1 MSTLA
6 CERCQPFLQY
16 LVLSTRLVVMERAI
30 SASDAN
36 QRFSE
41 LLREVSEGESF
52 TVMSRGRAVAR
63 VLPVDR
69 DREQRSIQY
78 LLNFVSG
85 LPIRHAGNW
94 SRDDLYE

>member
-1 MSTLA
+1 
-6 CERCQPFLQY
+6 
-16 LVLSTRLVVMERAI
+16 MERAI

-41 LLREVSEGESF
+41 LLREVAQGESF

-69 DREQRSIQY
+69 AREHRSIQH
-78 LLNFVSG
+78 LLEFVTA
-85 LPIRHAGNW
+85 LPVRHAGNW
-94 SRDDLYE
+94 ARDDLYE

>member
-1 MSTLA
+1 MD
-6 CERCQPFLQY
+6 
-16 LVLSTRLVVMERAI
+16 RAI

-41 LLREVSEGESF
+41 LLREVAEGESF

-69 DREQRSIQY
+69 VSEERSIDR
-78 LLNFVSG
+78 LLNFVTTLPVRHSG
-85 LPIRHAGNW
+85 DW

>member
-1 MSTLA
+1 MTIKSRIL
-6 CERCQPFLQY
+6 L
-16 LVLSTRLVVMERAI
+16 LVGCFALMASAVTGLGLVTIQDYNRI
-30 SASDAN
+30 
-36 QRFSE
+36 
-41 LLREVSEGESF
+41 LREVSEGESF

-94 SRDDLYE
+94 LRDDLYE